1 MIFLLKNLRGGK
13 KRGWERSQV
22 FTAENVPGMSKPRLE
37 RWKGGNGKAEMGRE
51 KLKIRTSGFPFP
63 TYNLAEKQT

>member
-22 FTAENVPGMSKPRLE
+22 FTAENVPGMSKPRLGKRKAE
-37 RWKGGNGKAEMGRE
+37 GGRREAEMGNGKWEMGNGKWEGR
-51 KLKIRTSGFPFP
+51 S
-63 TYNLAEKQT
+63 